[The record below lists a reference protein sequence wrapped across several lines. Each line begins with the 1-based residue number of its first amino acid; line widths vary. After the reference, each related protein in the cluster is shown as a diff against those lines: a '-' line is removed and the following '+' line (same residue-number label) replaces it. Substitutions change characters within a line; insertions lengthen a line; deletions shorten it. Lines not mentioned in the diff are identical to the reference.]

1 MLHDLSDA
9 FEDRS
14 SCFHDLDWLFAR
26 SLNHALA
33 FWTLQDFEGPF
44 VLGELLHVLVIEAS
58 AEHLFGRVDEGGLEF
73 CLLSEEGVAFFVEAE
88 PRGRRSLTVLVSE
101 SLRSPGPSVVRA
113 HAIERAKI
121 NSDYRLRAFVYF
133 PIVLLL
139 FRYLAGTVARGRI

>member
-14 SCFHDLDWLFAR
+14 SCFHDLDWLLTR

-44 VLGELLHVLVIEAS
+44 VLGELLNVFVFEAS

-88 PRGRRSLTVLVSE
+88 PRGRRSLTFLVSE
-101 SLRSPGPSVVRA
+101 SLRSPGPLVVQA
-113 HAIERAKI
+113 HAIERAKSYA
-121 NSDYRLRAFVYF
+121 NNRL
-133 PIVLLL
+133 
-139 FRYLAGTVARGRI
+139 

>member
-44 VLGELLHVLVIEAS
+44 VLGELLNVFVFEAS

-101 SLRSPGPSVVRA
+101 SLRSPGPLVVQA
-113 HAIERAKI
+113 HAIERAKSYANNRI
-121 NSDYRLRAFVYF
+121 RAFDYF
-133 PIVLLL
+133 QSICIVN
-139 FRYLAGTVARGRI
+139 

>member
-14 SCFHDLDWLFAR
+14 SCFHDLDWLFVWD
-26 SLNHALA
+26 LNHALA
-33 FWTLQDFEGPF
+33 TFWTLQDFEGPF

-88 PRGRRSLTVLVSE
+88 PRGRRSLTFLVSE
-101 SLRSPGPSVVRA
+101 SLRSPGPLVVQA
-113 HAIERAKI
+113 HAIERAKSYA
-121 NSDYRLRAFVYF
+121 NNRL
-133 PIVLLL
+133 
-139 FRYLAGTVARGRI
+139 